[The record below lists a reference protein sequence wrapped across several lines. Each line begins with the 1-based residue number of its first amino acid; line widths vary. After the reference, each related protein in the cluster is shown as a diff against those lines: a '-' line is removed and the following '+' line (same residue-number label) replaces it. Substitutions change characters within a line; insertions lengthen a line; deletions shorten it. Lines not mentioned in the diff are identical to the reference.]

1 MRLEMSLLDKSTIGG
16 NDCDCHAGHD
26 GWSSRAWNAR
36 RLCDAH
42 DDPAYGNGGRIGHR
56 SLPAAGLVSVGM
68 EVNVRPRV
76 YPRVQLRGTIPPL
89 QAVVPRTFH
98 LEWRGLVLPRSCP
111 SRSECSDLDLSGNL
125 ASASTDKV
133 ASLIAGV
140 EPDPAPKWGCQR
152 RKRWLIRKTMAPAIS
167 TMPLR
172 SSKVMSRSGSAQ
184 IR

>member
-1 MRLEMSLLDKSTIGG
+1 VIVTRVMTV
-16 NDCDCHAGHD
+16 GHLVPGMPD
-26 GWSSRAWNAR
+26 VCATPMMI
-36 RLCDAH
+36 LH
-42 DDPAYGNGGRIGHR
+42 GNGGRIGHR
-56 SLPAAGLVSVGM
+56 SLPAVGLVSVGM

-98 LEWRGLVLPRSCP
+98 LEWRGLVFPRSCP

-133 ASLIAGV
+133 ASFICGSRARSGTEMGLPETEAVADQKDDGACNLY
-140 EPDPAPKWGCQR
+140 D
-152 RKRWLIRKTMAPAIS
+152 AI
-167 TMPLR
+167 TQQQGDG
-172 SSKVMSRSGSAQ
+172 SGSAQ